1 MPEGVA
7 SGALGAGYAGA
18 SLAVLLAAAG
28 ERLGRAGVADFAID
42 ARRLAS
48 AATGRSAAE
57 LIATL
62 SEPLQPVEIAS
73 FERMIARR
81 AAREPVSRIVGRRG
95 FWTLDLL
102 VTPDVLDPR
111 PETETLV
118 ETALDIARRIGRPG
132 LRLLDVGTGS
142 GAVLLALLSELPSAT
157 GLGSDISQAALEVAR
172 ANASRLGLSGRAD
185 FQLADG
191 LAGIEGPFDLL
202 ISNPPYIESDAIAG
216 LDPEVARFDPLIA
229 LDGGPDGLAAYR
241 AIAARLKPVIPDGWA
256 AFEVGRGQDGAV
268 LAILRDALAPH
279 GPFVCERG
287 LELSGMTRVV
297 AAKTQS

>member
-7 SGALGAGYAGA
+7 SGVPGAGYAGA
-18 SLAVLLAAAG
+18 SLAALLAAAG
-28 ERLGRAGVADFAID
+28 ERLARAGVADSAID

-132 LRLLDVGTGS
+132 LRLLDIGTGS

-287 LELSGMTRVV
+287 LELSGTTRVV